1 MKKNILLLILFL
13 LIFVFIYGIFVGVY
27 QIFPYA
33 ILDSIKAITLNEKIK
48 SDQPNIIY
56 ENNVSDLIQIKNND
70 DIFKIKNNLINFIWK
85 NNGFPDSKLP
95 TSVDVDISNS
105 LYDDFSNLDR
115 IDQLNIEMEYG
126 VNSISY
132 LFIPESSNNKL
143 IIYHQ
148 GHGGDFYNGKETIQF
163 FLEKNYSVLAF
174 SMPLFGMND
183 KPLVEISN
191 LGTIQLT
198 SHEHFRFLES
208 NNFSPIKFFIEPIA
222 ISLNYLDK
230 NHNFLSYDMVGISG
244 GGWTVTL
251 YAAIDDRISQTY
263 SVAGS
268 LPIYLRSITENRGD
282 YEQWLPEL
290 YQIANYLDLYIMSSY
305 GEDRKFIQ
313 IFNKYDSCCFSGNL
327 YTSYEN
333 EIKETVLQLKKGY
346 FDIYLDDTHKSHKI
360 SEYGLTIIIN
370 SMMNYDKN

>member
-1 MKKNILLLILFL
+1 MKKNILILIII
-13 LIFVFIYGIFVGVY
+13 LIISVFIYGVFVGTY
-27 QIFPYA
+27 KIFPYDA
-33 ILDSIKAITLNEKIK
+33 LDSIKSITLNEKIK
-48 SDQPNIIY
+48 ANQENMVY
-56 ENNVSDLIQIKNND
+56 ENNVGELINIKNSD
-70 DIFKIKNNLINFIWK
+70 DVFKLKNNLIDFIWK
-85 NNGFPDSKLP
+85 DNGFPDSKLP
-95 TSVDVDISNS
+95 NSVNLDISNS
-105 LYDDFSNLDR
+105 LYDDFLNLER

-126 VNSISY
+126 INSISY

-230 NHNFLSYDMVGISG
+230 NYNFLSYDMVGISG

-251 YAAIDDRISQTY
+251 YSAIDDRISKTY
-263 SVAGS
+263 SIAGS
-268 LPIYLRSITENRGD
+268 VPIYLRSITENRGD

-290 YQIANYLDLYIMSSY
+290 YQITNYLDLYIMSSY
-305 GEDRKFIQ
+305 GEDKKFIQ
-313 IFNKYDSCCFSGNL
+313 IFNKYDSCCFSGEL
-327 YTSYEN
+327 YQTYEN
-333 EIKETVLQLKKGY
+333 EIKKLLFLLNNDGD
-346 FDIYLDDTHKSHKI
+346 FDIFLDDTHKTHKI
-360 SEYGLTIIIN
+360 SDYALEIIIQ
-370 SMMNYDKN
+370 SMLN